1 MVGVSG
7 VSSACAAGASSYG
20 TAAGARHRDGLD
32 VGGVVAVG
40 AADVGVLADRGLGEE
55 LLDFE
60 PPIAPEVALTMTY
73 SKPSRS
79 KIRM

>member
-1 MVGVSG
+1 
-7 VSSACAAGASSYG
+7 VSSPTEALARNSS
-20 TAAGARHRDGLD
+20 
-32 VGGVVAVG
+32 
-40 AADVGVLADRGLGEE
+40 LA
-55 LLDFE
+55 E